1 MHNTHF
7 CQVQQLQVSLCSPST
22 NLKKKVSVILM
33 LGITSLLFL
42 KLKNKTKHFL
52 INESLRNLHQSAHIL
67 NYLGNCIL
75 IISPLPFFRTNQIH
89 RTVLLEFA
97 ELHKIGTPSGCQ

>member
-7 CQVQQLQVSLCSPST
+7 CQVQQLQVSLCSPPT

-42 KLKNKTKHFL
+42 KLKKQNKTF
-52 INESLRNLHQSAHIL
+52 SYQ
-67 NYLGNCIL
+67 
-75 IISPLPFFRTNQIH
+75 
-89 RTVLLEFA
+89 
-97 ELHKIGTPSGCQ
+97 